1 MKIRVVGFDPSTTSF
16 GVCRAMVDTETLEV
30 TGVELQLHK
39 TENEAKKGVIKTSDD
54 IRRAREIVEAARAA
68 ITDAAIVIS
77 EIPLGTAS
85 LHNNAILNS
94 GVMIGILASIDAP
107 IIQVQPADVKIAAV
121 GHRHA
126 CKEEMIDWAIGK
138 HPEAPW
144 LMRKLK
150 GKLYP
155 IKDNEHLA
163 DALAVIYAGMR
174 TQQFKQALNLYKA
187 IQTSTSILEA
197 A

>member
-1 MKIRVVGFDPSTTSF
+1 MKINITAFDPSTTNF
-16 GVCRAMVDTETLEV
+16 GICKARVDIHTLEIEV
-30 TGVELQLHK
+30 ADLILFK
-39 TENEAKKGVIKTSDD
+39 TENEVKKGVIKTSDD
-54 IRRAREIVEAARAA
+54 LRRAREIVEVARES
-68 ITDAAIVIS
+68 IKDASIIVS

-85 LHNNAILNS
+85 LHNNAIMNS

-107 IIQVQPADVKIAAV
+107 IIQVSPADVKIAAV

-126 CKEEMIDWAIGK
+126 CKEEMIEWAIAK
-138 HPEAPW
+138 HPDAPW

-155 IKDNEHLA
+155 TAANEHLA
-163 DALAVIYAGMR
+163 DALATVYACVR
-174 TQQFKQALNLYKA
+174 TQQFKQAIALFKGVR
-187 IQTSTSILEA
+187 EA

>member
-1 MKIRVVGFDPSTTSF
+1 MRIKVTGFDPSTTNF
-16 GVCRAMVDTETLEV
+16 GICKASVDIDSLEV
-30 TGVELQLHK
+30 FIDDLILFK
-39 TENEAKKGVIKTSDD
+39 TENETKKGVIKTSDD
-54 IRRAREIVEAARAA
+54 LRRAREIVEVARDA
-68 ITDAAIVIS
+68 IKDAGMVVS

-107 IIQVQPADVKIAAV
+107 IIQVSPADVKIAAV

-126 CKEEMIDWAIGK
+126 CKEEMIEWAIK
-138 HPEAPW
+138 TYPNAPW
-144 LMRKLK
+144 KMRKLK

-155 IKDNEHLA
+155 TAANEHLA
-163 DALAVIYAGMR
+163 DATAVVLAGVR
-174 TQQFKQALNLYKA
+174 TQQFKQAVALYKSF
-187 IQTSTSILEA
+187 QVA